1 MRAENQVN
9 PVYMRALTV
18 NKVKYL
24 SKLNILSLSL
34 MNKMLIIKE
43 NIKLNQ
49 KISFI
54 MITFNF
60 LNQSANYLLVI
71 ADLNTRFWDDL

>member
-1 MRAENQVN
+1 
-9 PVYMRALTV
+9 
-18 NKVKYL
+18 
-24 SKLNILSLSL
+24 
-34 MNKMLIIKE
+34 MLIIKE